1 MIPAGW
7 EGREHWGIGPV
18 RGDLNEA
25 PRPNPHSGMWRASIR
40 RVFHVKHLV
49 AC

>member
-7 EGREHWGIGPV
+7 EGRE
-18 RGDLNEA
+18 
-25 PRPNPHSGMWRASIR
+25 PNPHSGMWRASIR